1 MVETT
6 PSTGHGDWW
15 PYLAEPF
22 RNLGHRIQDF
32 FSPQADA
39 ATTEEAYQ
47 IELELPGV
55 DDGDIELTL
64 NENVLVIKGEKRA
77 GREEEGKSYYFSERS
92 YGSFQRSFRL
102 PGDVNA
108 EQIKADFSR
117 GILTV
122 TLPKLAEREE
132 KAKRIKVNA
141 S

>member
-6 PSTGHGDWW
+6 SGTGHGDWW
-15 PYLAEPF
+15 PYVAEPF

-39 ATTEEAYQ
+39 AATEGAYQ

-55 DDGDIELTL
+55 DDGDIEITL
-64 NENVLVIKGEKRA
+64 HDNILMVKGEKRA
-77 GREEEGKSYYFSERS
+77 EREEKGKSYYFSERS
-92 YGSFQRSFRL
+92 YGAFQRSFRL

-108 EQIKADFSR
+108 EQINADFAK

-122 TLPKLAEREE
+122 TLPKVAESEE
-132 KAKRIKVNA
+132 KAKRITVNA

>member
-6 PSTGHGDWW
+6 SGTGHGDWW

-39 ATTEEAYQ
+39 AATEGAYE

-55 DDGDIELTL
+55 EDDDIEITL
-64 NENVLVIKGEKRA
+64 HDNVLMIKGEKRSS
-77 GREEEGKSYYFSERS
+77 REEKGKSYYFSERS

-108 EQIKADFSR
+108 DQIDANFTK

-122 TLPKLAEREE
+122 TLPKLAERQEQ
-132 KAKRIKVNA
+132 AKRIEVNPG
-141 S
+141 

>member
-6 PSTGHGDWW
+6 SGTGHGDWW
-15 PYLAEPF
+15 PYVAEPF

-32 FSPQADA
+32 FTPQADA
-39 ATTEEAYQ
+39 AATEGAYQ

-55 DDGDIELTL
+55 DDADIEIMLHD
-64 NENVLVIKGEKRA
+64 NVLMIKGEKRA
-77 GREEEGKSYYFSERS
+77 EREEKGKSYYFSERS
-92 YGSFQRSFRL
+92 YGAFQRSFRL

-108 EQIKADFSR
+108 EQINADFAK

-122 TLPKLAEREE
+122 TLPKVAESEE

-141 S
+141 N

>member
-6 PSTGHGDWW
+6 SGTGHGDWW
-15 PYLAEPF
+15 PYVSEPF

-32 FSPQADA
+32 FTPQADA
-39 ATTEEAYQ
+39 AATEGAYQ

-55 DDGDIELTL
+55 DDGDIEITL
-64 NENVLVIKGEKRA
+64 HDNVLMIKGEKRA
-77 GREEEGKSYYFSERS
+77 EREEKGKSYYFSERS
-92 YGSFQRSFRL
+92 YGAFQRSFRL

-108 EQIKADFSR
+108 EQINADFAK

-122 TLPKLAEREE
+122 TLPKVAESEE

-141 S
+141 N

>member
-6 PSTGHGDWW
+6 SGTGQGDWW

-39 ATTEEAYQ
+39 ATTEGAYQ

-55 DDGDIELTL
+55 DEADIEVMLH
-64 NENVLVIKGEKRA
+64 NNVLMIKGEKKA
-77 GREEEGKSYYFSERS
+77 QREEKGKSYYFSERT
-92 YGSFQRSFRL
+92 YGSFQRSFRM
-102 PGDVNA
+102 PGDVDADKINA
-108 EQIKADFSR
+108 GFSQ

-122 TLPKLAEREE
+122 SLPKLAEHGEE
-132 KAKRIKVNA
+132 AKRIDVKA
-141 S
+141 H

>member
-6 PSTGHGDWW
+6 SGTGHGDWW
-15 PYLAEPF
+15 PYVAEPF

-32 FSPQADA
+32 FSPHADA
-39 ATTEEAYQ
+39 AATEGAYQ

-55 DDGDIELTL
+55 DDGDIEITL
-64 NENVLVIKGEKRA
+64 HDNVLMIKGEKRA
-77 GREEEGKSYYFSERS
+77 EREEKGKSYYFSERS
-92 YGSFQRSFRL
+92 YGAFQRSFRL

-108 EQIKADFSR
+108 EQINADFAK

-122 TLPKLAEREE
+122 TLPKVAESEE
-132 KAKRIKVNA
+132 KAKHIRINA

>member
-6 PSTGHGDWW
+6 SGTGHGDWW
-15 PYLAEPF
+15 PYVAEPF

-39 ATTEEAYQ
+39 AATEGAYQ

-55 DDGDIELTL
+55 DEGDIEITL
-64 NENVLVIKGEKRA
+64 HDNVLMIKGEKRA
-77 GREEEGKSYYFSERS
+77 EREEEGKSYYFSERT
-92 YGSFQRSFRL
+92 YGAFQRSFRL

-108 EQIKADFSR
+108 DQINADFAT

-122 TLPKLAEREE
+122 TLPKVAESEE
-132 KAKRIKVNA
+132 KAKRITVNA

>member
-6 PSTGHGDWW
+6 SGTGHGDWW

-55 DDGDIELTL
+55 DDADIEITL
-64 NENVLVIKGEKRA
+64 HDNVLMVKGEKRA
-77 GREEEGKSYYFSERS
+77 GREEIGKSYYFSERA
-92 YGSFQRSFRL
+92 YGFFQRSFRL
-102 PGDVNA
+102 PGDANA
-108 EQIKADFSR
+108 EMIDANFAK

-122 TLPKLAEREE
+122 TIPKLAEIEDR
-132 KAKRIKVNA
+132 AKRIKVNTR
-141 S
+141 